1 MSLRVSSMRPRTLA
15 ILFIPS
21 LTEEKQARK
30 KNVYRNRETEK
41 EENKWHKMLKNC

>member
-15 ILFIPS
+15 ILFIPF
-21 LTEEKQARK
+21 LTEEKQEK

-41 EENKWHKMLKNC
+41 EENKWHQILKNC